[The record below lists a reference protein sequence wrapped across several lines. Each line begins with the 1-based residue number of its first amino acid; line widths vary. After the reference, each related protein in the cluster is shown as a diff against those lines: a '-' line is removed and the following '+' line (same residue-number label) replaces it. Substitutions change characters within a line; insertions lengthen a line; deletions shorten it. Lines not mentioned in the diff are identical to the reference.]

1 MSVDLIYEDIG
12 FVSLKKHKTTF
23 RQEILKIGE
32 ECDGI
37 ILGTCSHNDYPPTNE
52 GGLNPSG
59 VIRKYFDL
67 YANVRPAK
75 NRLGK
80 STKFPM
86 GIDCI
91 VMRENTERPEA
102 ITAGTAKLIGSS
114 VSSIIDEASNLIDDK
129 TAYQSM
135 ANKKNPYGDGTA
147 STKILNQL
155 KKIS

>member
-1 MSVDLIYEDIG
+1 
-12 FVSLKKHKTTF
+12 
-23 RQEILKIGE
+23 
-32 ECDGI
+32 
-37 ILGTCSHNDYPPTNE
+37 
-52 GGLNPSG
+52 
-59 VIRKYFDL
+59 
-67 YANVRPAK
+67 
-75 NRLGK
+75 
-80 STKFPM
+80 
-86 GIDCI
+86 
-91 VMRENTERPEA
+91 MRENTERPEA